1 MRKKNL
7 RASKR
12 HTKKRRPTSQT
23 KIHFRIVGKRT
34 VSDEKRRSFTHT
46 LTTHTVLMH
55 RGKKRTHEECDK
67 LVLEKYWMFYKLAG
81 IFVVVVD
88 ICLYM
93 KCCVPLKSH
102 EYLIWIAVFDIPA
115 HSFNINQWY
124 EMKLSRRALK
134 KTWSRNFYCL
144 PWVRVLS
151 CVCSTNFVVIV
162 CVASCECEIPARK
175 EKLSINLDLQSHKV
189 SKWAHKFSF
198 VNCLRKWLFSEIG
211 ASWWSV
217 ESDLIRICQLSFFS
231 FDSVVCWNSFI
242 ANFNLSLR
250 N

>member
-93 KCCVPLKSH
+93 KCCVPLKSY

-175 EKLSINLDLQSHKV
+175 K
-189 SKWAHKFSF
+189 
-198 VNCLRKWLFSEIG
+198 NCLST
-211 ASWWSV
+211 
-217 ESDLIRICQLSFFS
+217 
-231 FDSVVCWNSFI
+231 
-242 ANFNLSLR
+242 
-250 N
+250 

>member
-1 MRKKNL
+1 MKTNEKKKFTRVKETHKKKKTNKSNKNSFSHCRRAYSKWRKKAL
-7 RASKR
+7 F
-12 HTKKRRPTSQT
+12 HTHSQ
-23 KIHFRIVGKRT
+23 RT
-34 VSDEKRRSFTHT
+34 PFSCIE
-46 LTTHTVLMH
+46 
-55 RGKKRTHEECDK
+55 GKKRTHEECDK

-162 CVASCECEIPARK
+162 CVASCECEFPARK
-175 EKLSINLDLQSHKV
+175 KKIVYQLRFAIALSVQMSTQI
-189 SKWAHKFSF
+189 
-198 VNCLRKWLFSEIG
+198 
-211 ASWWSV
+211 
-217 ESDLIRICQLSFFS
+217 
-231 FDSVVCWNSFI
+231 
-242 ANFNLSLR
+242 
-250 N
+250 